1 MAYAEYSH
9 APTSASVTQA
19 LEELIQILL
28 VNGGELEL
36 EDAVEHLSSHN
47 RSIVLYYGELNFIKH
62 YRQLFA
68 YEVIDAC
75 NREVNVILNVS
86 LEFCLQAEESGGC
99 DTKGCKRLH
108 LCPFFIKGNC
118 KFGSKCK
125 RSHSYDDEHTVRV
138 LNYFGLG
145 FLRYSSLLQG
155 VLNMI
160 VDESELQRTA
170 ARHVSAGHLPGI
182 CKHYNKGR
190 CMKEDYCPWL
200 HVCKYFIDGRCKF
213 GEGCER
219 DHNFSDSHNI
229 KILQQ
234 YNMEKIGKR
243 KVLRLLK
250 GRERKN
256 EMSRSFDS
264 QTPHERS
271 PSSANFSASYVNL
284 EDENERDIEICGFNL
299 GGKCNYGN
307 SCIHRHTA
315 LPYLWEFTANGQNWE
330 SFPSDV
336 NTALEQSY
344 CNVQYDDCSVRI
356 RGILYRVQF
365 TDMIAVPVLSNTGKY
380 LVLSLY
386 RSSVKQKKRRNK

>member
-1 MAYAEYSH
+1 MAYAAYSH
-9 APTSASVTQA
+9 APTSTPLTQT

-28 VNGGELEL
+28 ENGGELEL
-36 EDAVEHLSSHN
+36 EDIWRQLSAHN
-47 RSIVLYYGELNFIKH
+47 RSFIGQMGLQNIIENTRELFSYAYKH
-62 YRQLFA
+62 
-68 YEVIDAC
+68 EV
-75 NREVNVILNVS
+75 VVIRLNVS
-86 LEFCLQAEESGGC
+86 LEFCLQAEENGGC
-99 DTKGCKRLH
+99 DTKWCKSLH

-125 RSHSYDDEHTVRV
+125 RPHSYDDEHTVRV
-138 LNYFGLG
+138 LNYSGLG
-145 FLRYSSLLQG
+145 FLRSSSLLPG
-155 VLNMI
+155 VLKMI

-200 HVCKYFIDGRCKF
+200 HVCKYFIDGGCKF

-234 YNMEKIGKR
+234 YNMEKIGER

-264 QTPHERS
+264 QTPYERF
-271 PSSANFSASYVNL
+271 PSSGNFSASYVNL
-284 EDENERDIEICGFNL
+284 EDENENDIEICGFNL
-299 GGKCNYGN
+299 RGRCNYGN
-307 SCIHRHTA
+307 CCIHRHTE
-315 LPYLWEFTANGQNWE
+315 LPYLWEFTENGQNWE
-330 SFPSDV
+330 SFPSDL
-336 NTALEQSY
+336 NTALEQPY
-344 CNVQYDDCSVRI
+344 CNVQYDNCSVRI

-365 TDMIAVPVLSNTGKY
+365 TDMKAVPVLSNTGKY
-380 LVLSLY
+380 LVLSLFIT
-386 RSSVKQKKRRNK
+386 

>member
-68 YEVIDAC
+68 YEVIDAY

-155 VLNMI
+155 VLKMI

-200 HVCKYFIDGRCKF
+200 HVCKYFIDGHCKF

-344 CNVQYDDCSVRI
+344 YNVQYDCCSVRI